1 MSHIQLA
8 KTISVSGNYDV
19 IVGGGGPA
27 GVIAAIAAA
36 RNGAKTLLIER
47 YGFLGGAPTNASV
60 TPISEFN
67 KKGRRIINGIPWEL
81 IERLHALGG
90 AETDWP
96 IGNVPFD
103 MELYKLVAQ
112 RMVRESGAELLL
124 HTEIIGVQMDGS
136 KVTHLLVHNK
146 TGIHAFEGKFFIDA
160 TGDADIALEAG
171 IPMQPAAP
179 GSSQPATLCFRL
191 AGVETNKVAGLCAK
205 EENTKYA
212 NAQFRQILES
222 LPEDIP
228 PFGGPWFSYSMR
240 EGIVNVNITRRVVD
254 ISDARQMSDAECTLR
269 EDAFLFADLI
279 RRFMP
284 GFENSYLLFTGVQA
298 GYRETRRILGAHTLT
313 GEEFV
318 SGVVFEDTIAKGAH
332 PVDIH
337 RAGCSRQDVQFLT
350 QAGSIPYRSLYN
362 PEFRNL
368 LVAGRTLSAD
378 DIASASVRVQAPCM
392 AMGQAAGTSAAL
404 CCRDGC
410 DVTTIPVGLLRDTLR
425 EQGAVVD

>member
-1 MSHIQLA
+1 MSQIQLT
-8 KTISVSGNYDV
+8 KNVPVSGSYDV

-47 YGFLGGAPTNASV
+47 YGFLGGAPTNSSV

-67 KKGRRIINGIPWEL
+67 KNGKRIISGIPWEL
-81 IERLHALGG
+81 IERLHAFGG

-103 MELYKLVAQ
+103 MELYKLIAQ

-124 HTEIIGVQMDGS
+124 HTEIIDVQMQGS
-136 KVTHLLVHNK
+136 TVTHLFVHNK
-146 TGIHAFEGKFFIDA
+146 TGMHAFEGKFFIDA
-160 TGDADIALEAG
+160 TGDADLALKAG
-171 IPMQPAAP
+171 VPMQSAAQDR
-179 GSSQPATLCFRL
+179 QPATLCFRL
-191 AGVETNKVAGLCAK
+191 AGVETDKVAGLCAK

-212 NAQFRQILES
+212 NVQFRKILES
-222 LPEDIP
+222 LPGDIP

-240 EGIVNVNITRRVVD
+240 EGIVNVNITRRAVD
-254 ISDARQMSDAECTLR
+254 IDDARQMSDTECTLR

-279 RRFMP
+279 RRYMP
-284 GFENSYLLFTGVQA
+284 GFENSYLLFTGAQA
-298 GYRETRRILGAHTLT
+298 GYRETRRILGAHILT

-318 SGVVFEDTIAKGAH
+318 SGMVFEDTIAKGAH

-337 RAGCSRQDVQFLT
+337 RAGCSRQDVQFVE
-350 QAGSIPYRSLYN
+350 QAGSIPYRCLYN
-362 PEFRNL
+362 PGFGNL

-404 CCRDGC
+404 CCMDGY
-410 DVTTIPVGLLRDTLR
+410 DVRTLPHSLLRDTLR
-425 EQGAVVD
+425 EQNAVVD